1 MKVVVGL
8 GNPGR
13 EYENTRHNVGFAV
26 ISELS
31 RRCGGARPT
40 AKFQAEMTEIR
51 VGSDKVVLVCPLT
64 YMNRS
69 GTTVGPL
76 VAFYKLP
83 PEDLMIVC
91 DDLSLP
97 LGKIRLRAQGSSG
110 GQKGLQDI
118 IRVLGSDS
126 FPRLRMGI
134 GATPENWETV
144 DYVLSRFSA
153 DETPIV
159 QQAVVTAADAVESW
173 VNSGLSATMN
183 KFN

>member
-26 ISELS
+26 IGALS
-31 RRCGGARPT
+31 RRSGGTRPI
-40 AKFQAEMTEIR
+40 AKFQAELTEIR
-51 VGSDKVVLVCPLT
+51 LGSDKVVLVCPLT

-69 GTTVGPL
+69 GTTIGPL

-83 PEDLMIVC
+83 LEDLMVVC

-110 GQKGLQDI
+110 GQKGLQDA
-118 IRVLGSDS
+118 IRVLGSDT
-126 FPRLRMGI
+126 FPRLRLGI
-134 GATPENWETV
+134 GATPVGWETA
-144 DYVLSRFSA
+144 DFVLSRFSA
-153 DETPIV
+153 EETTVV

>member
-13 EYENTRHNVGFAV
+13 DYENTRHNVGFAV

-31 RRCGGARPT
+31 RRGGSPRPA
-40 AKFQAEMTEIR
+40 AKFQAELTEIR
-51 VGSDKVVLVCPLT
+51 FGSDKVVLVCPLT
-64 YMNRS
+64 FMNRS

-83 PEDLMIVC
+83 PEDLIVVC

-97 LGKIRLRAQGSSG
+97 LGKIRLRGQGSSG
-110 GQKGLQDI
+110 GQKGLQDV
-118 IRVLGSDS
+118 IRVLGTEAV
-126 FPRLRMGI
+126 PRLRIGI
-134 GATPENWETV
+134 GATPDGWETA
-144 DYVLSRFSA
+144 DFVLSRFSA
-153 DETPIV
+153 DEAPVV
-159 QQAVVTAADAVESW
+159 QQTVATAVEAVESW
-173 VNSGLSATMN
+173 ISAGLLATMN